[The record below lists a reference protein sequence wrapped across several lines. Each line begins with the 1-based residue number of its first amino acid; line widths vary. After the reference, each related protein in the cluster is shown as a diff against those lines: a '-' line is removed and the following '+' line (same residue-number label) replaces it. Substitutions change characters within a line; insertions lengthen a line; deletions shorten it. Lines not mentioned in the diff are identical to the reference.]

1 MFHSYVLPPYT
12 RIFSE
17 NQLFKPYKGVICAG
31 YLILVKGLT
40 SEEAKMIVR
49 RNRPGSLQTRSQL
62 QAVDDFEI
70 YLAHRRKWPDQES
83 LYELWKLQRPTTTKR
98 DRM

>member
-1 MFHSYVLPPYT
+1 MGYPKEITDVREPSSNYL
-12 RIFSE
+12 
-17 NQLFKPYKGVICAG
+17 KPFEGVICAG
-31 YLILVKGLT
+31 YLIFVKGLT
-40 SEEAKMIVR
+40 SEEAKTIVR

-70 YLAHRRKWPDQES
+70 FLSNRRKWPEDET

-98 DRM
+98 TRM